1 MKDITTE
8 IEIEDVAYTA
18 KKLKKVNTRDK
29 SPVGA
34 PNIVGEMKR
43 LAAERDD
50 FEKNEFARS
59 NARLY
64 QILSEAY
71 GQYKLAKTT
80 DKLLKE
86 TVKSLVSILKSEG
99 SRVQTNTLAINLFVR
114 FVFRSDRQRAYNYSR
129 TLQAAYA
136 ENIEPA
142 NLPAF
147 IEAKGGVEQCKKTV
161 TKSDKTKAKE
171 LTIAAAMPLVEEKIA
186 GESGNPIGQVKVPR
200 EMVADSYGE
209 EMTFLIGKA
218 DKSGKIDIVGV
229 VPGYSKGAAN
239 WAKKQLALY
248 LAVNQEAAEKKDKS
262 VRKDASITKAVKV
275 AKKSSSA
282 TETVGELL
290 AQ

>member
-1 MKDITTE
+1 MEKQVEVDI
-8 IEIEDVAYTA
+8 DAYAYTA

-64 QILSEAY
+64 QILGEAY

-86 TVKSLVSILKSEG
+86 TVKSLAGILKSEG

-136 ENIEPA
+136 KDIKPA
-142 NLPAF
+142 DLPAF
-147 IEAKGGVEQCKKTV
+147 IEAEGGVEQCKKTV
-161 TKSDKTKAKE
+161 PKSDKTKAKE
-171 LTIAAAMPLVEEKIA
+171 LTVANAMPRVQEMIA
-186 GESGNPIGQVKVPR
+186 GDAGAPIGQVSVAR
-200 EMVADSYGE
+200 ELVADSCDE

-218 DKSGKIDIVGV
+218 DKSGKIDIVSV

-248 LAVNQEAAEKKDKS
+248 LAVNQVAAEKKAKS
-262 VRKDASITKAVKV
+262 ASKEASITKAVKV

>member
-1 MKDITTE
+1 MEKQVEVDIDAFT
-8 IEIEDVAYTA
+8 YTA

-50 FEKNEFARS
+50 FEKNEFERS

-64 QILSEAY
+64 QILGEAY

-86 TVKSLVSILKSEG
+86 TVKSLVAILKAEG

-136 ENIEPA
+136 KDIKPA
-142 NLPAF
+142 DLPAF
-147 IEAKGGVEQCKKTV
+147 IEAEGGVEQCKKTV
-161 TKSDKTKAKE
+161 TKSVKTKAKE
-171 LTIAAAMPLVEEKIA
+171 QTIANAMPLVEEMIA
-186 GESGNPIGQVKVPR
+186 GDAGARIGQVSVAR
-200 EMVADSYGE
+200 EMVADSCDE

-218 DKSGKIDIVGV
+218 NKRGEIDIVSV
-229 VPGYSKGAAN
+229 VPGFSKGAAN
-239 WAKKQLALY
+239 WAKKQLAMY
-248 LAVNQEAAEKKDKS
+248 LAVNQVAAEKQAKNT
-262 VRKDASITKAVKV
+262 RKEASITKAVKV

>member
-1 MKDITTE
+1 MDKKTE
-8 IEIEDVAYTA
+8 IEFEDV
-18 KKLKKVNTRDK
+18 KWDKRKLKKVNTRDK

-34 PNIVGEMKR
+34 PNIVGDMKR
-43 LAAERDD
+43 LAAEREAY
-50 FEKNEFARS
+50 EKNELARS
-59 NARLY
+59 NTRLY
-64 QILSEAY
+64 EILSEAY
-71 GQYKLAKTT
+71 ELYVLAKTT

-86 TVKSLVSILKSEG
+86 TVKVLVGILKDEG

-136 ENIEPA
+136 KDIKPA
-142 NLPAF
+142 DLPAF
-147 IEAKGGVEQCKKTV
+147 IEAEGGVEQCKKTLV
-161 TKSDKTKAKE
+161 KSAKTKAKE
-171 LTIAAAMPLVEEKIA
+171 LTIANAMPLVEEKIA
-186 GESGNPIGQVKVPR
+186 GESGNPIGQVSVPR
-200 EMVADSYGE
+200 ELVADSFGE

-218 DKSGKIDIVGV
+218 NKSGKIDIVSV
-229 VPGYSKGAAN
+229 VPGYSKGVAN

-248 LAVNQEAAEKKDKS
+248 LAVNQVAAEKQAKS
-262 VRKDASITKAVKV
+262 TRKEASITKAVKV

>member
-1 MKDITTE
+1 MQNEVK
-8 IEIEDVAYTA
+8 IEDISYTA

-43 LAAERDD
+43 LASER
-50 FEKNEFARS
+50 EHYEQNELARS
-59 NARLY
+59 NKRLY
-64 QILSEAY
+64 EILSEAY
-71 GQYKLAKTT
+71 ELYVLAKKT

-136 ENIEPA
+136 KDIKPA
-142 NLPAF
+142 NLPSF
-147 IEAKGGVEQCKKTV
+147 IEAEGGVEQCKKTV
-161 TKSDKTKAKE
+161 PKSDKTKAKE
-171 LTIAAAMPLVEEKIA
+171 LTVANAMPRVQEMIA
-186 GESGNPIGQVKVPR
+186 GDAGAPIGQVSVAR
-200 EMVADSYGE
+200 ELVADSCDE

-218 DKSGKIDIVGV
+218 DKSGKIDIVSV

-248 LAVNQEAAEKKDKS
+248 LAVNQVAAEKKAKS
-262 VRKDASITKAVKV
+262 ASKEASITKAVKV

>member
-1 MKDITTE
+1 MTKSQIN
-8 IEIEDVAYTA
+8 IEDISYTA
-18 KKLKKVNTRDK
+18 KKLKKFNTRDK
-29 SPVGA
+29 SPVA
-34 PNIVGEMKR
+34 ALSIVGEMKR
-43 LAAERDD
+43 LSAERDD

-64 QILSEAY
+64 QILGEAY
-71 GQYKLAKTT
+71 GQYKLAKTN

-136 ENIEPA
+136 KDIKPA
-142 NLPAF
+142 DLPAF
-147 IEAKGGVEQCKKTV
+147 IEAEGGVEQCKKTV
-161 TKSDKTKAKE
+161 TKSVKTKAKE
-171 LTIAAAMPLVEEKIA
+171 QTIANAMPLVEEMIA
-186 GESGNPIGQVKVPR
+186 GDAGARIGQVSVAR
-200 EMVADSYGE
+200 EMVADSCDE

-218 DKSGKIDIVGV
+218 NKKGEIDIVSV
-229 VPGYSKGAAN
+229 VPGFSKGAAN

-248 LAVNQEAAEKKDKS
+248 LAVNQVAAEKQAKS
-262 VRKDASITKAVKV
+262 VRKDASVTKAVKI

>member
-1 MKDITTE
+1 MKKQVEVDIDTY
-8 IEIEDVAYTA
+8 AYTA
-18 KKLKKVNTRDK
+18 KKLKKVSTRDK

-43 LAAERDD
+43 LASER
-50 FEKNEFARS
+50 EHYEQNELARS
-59 NARLY
+59 NKRLY
-64 QILSEAY
+64 EILSEAY
-71 GQYKLAKTT
+71 ELYVLAKTT

-86 TVKSLVSILKSEG
+86 TVKSLVGILKSEG

-136 ENIEPA
+136 KDIKPA
-142 NLPAF
+142 DLPSF
-147 IEAKGGVEQCKKTV
+147 IEAEGGVEQCKKTV
-161 TKSDKTKAKE
+161 PKSDKTKAKE
-171 LTIAAAMPLVEEKIA
+171 LTIAAAMPRVEEIIA
-186 GESGNPIGQVKVPR
+186 GDAGAPIGQLSVSR
-200 EMVADSYGE
+200 EQVADSYGE

-218 DKSGKIDIVGV
+218 DKSGKINIVSV

-248 LAVNQEAAEKKDKS
+248 LAVNQVAAEKKAKS
-262 VRKDASITKAVKV
+262 ASKEASITKAVKV

>member
-1 MKDITTE
+1 MEKQVEVDI
-8 IEIEDVAYTA
+8 DAYAYTA
-18 KKLKKVNTRDK
+18 TKLKKVNTRDK

-64 QILSEAY
+64 QILGEAY

-86 TVKSLVSILKSEG
+86 TVKSLVAILKAEG

-136 ENIEPA
+136 KDIKPA
-142 NLPAF
+142 DLPAF
-147 IEAKGGVEQCKKTV
+147 IEAEGGVEQCKKTV
-161 TKSDKTKAKE
+161 TKSVKTKAKE
-171 LTIAAAMPLVEEKIA
+171 QTIANAMPLVEEMIA
-186 GESGNPIGQVKVPR
+186 GDAGARIGQVSVAS
-200 EMVADSYGE
+200 EMVADSCDE

-218 DKSGKIDIVGV
+218 NKRGEIDIVSV
-229 VPGYSKGAAN
+229 VPGFSKGAAN
-239 WAKKQLALY
+239 WAKKQLAMY
-248 LAVNQEAAEKKDKS
+248 LAVNQVAAEKQAKNT
-262 VRKDASITKAVKV
+262 RKEASITKAVKV